1 MKEAKILKKTKKI
14 QKEEQHVEEKSSHS
28 SNSEKIKLIMKSIKK
43 THSLRPIMNF
53 VKIFRAVLNEEN
65 NETIVIEEGD
75 IFNDIMK
82 FALTVLPEVLKDVL
96 ALVCFFNKLM
106 TSLK

>member
-1 MKEAKILKKTKKI
+1 MKEGKTLKKTKKI
-14 QKEEQHVEEKSSHS
+14 QKEEQHVEQKSTNS

-96 ALVCFFNKLM
+96 ALVYFLNVCLF
-106 TSLK
+106 

>member
-1 MKEAKILKKTKKI
+1 MKEDKTLKNKKGS
-14 QKEEQHVEEKSSHS
+14 QVKELVEEKTSN

-53 VKIFRAVLNEEN
+53 VKIFRAALNEEN
-65 NETIVIEEGD
+65 NESIVIEEGD

-82 FALTVLPEVLKDVL
+82 FALTVLPNVLKDVL
-96 ALVCFFNKLM
+96 ALVYFLFYFCEHF
-106 TSLK
+106 S